1 MKDWK
6 NDPRIEHMDKKKLN
20 ILETLTSNIH
30 GQSPKELFPLVMA
43 AIQAAKKQGL
53 SFTEEETSLLIEIL
67 KEQQTPEEAKK
78 TEKMLKLFRSNKK

>member
-6 NDPRIEHMDKKKLN
+6 NDPRIANMDKKKLR

-30 GQSPKELFPLVMA
+30 GQSPQELFPMIMA
-43 AIQAAKKQGL
+43 AIQAAQKQGL

-67 KEQQTPEEAKK
+67 KEQQTPAEAAK
-78 TEKMLKLFRSNKK
+78 TEKMLKLFRSVKK